1 MEKSRAV
8 IIAACHAKAK
18 AILKTRHEEEYR
30 QILLDVYS
38 SEGIAVRVR
47 KSKAAKD
54 SSFDAA
60 AKEQAMNALRD
71 ARADINEG

>member
-38 SEGIAVRVR
+38 SEGITVRVR
-47 KSKAAKD
+47 KSKAAK
-54 SSFDAA
+54 
-60 AKEQAMNALRD
+60 EQ
-71 ARADINEG
+71 